1 MKDNISNNFFRTCIT
16 VEKTCKKMIQ
26 QIFLF
31 QLYLSFSIL
40 NSILSIILDM

>member
-1 MKDNISNNFFRTCIT
+1 MYNCRENLQ
-16 VEKTCKKMIQ
+16 KMIQ